1 MKENKTLRVLFI
13 SLGIGLATFILGV
26 CAGYYSV
33 GQDLANYP
41 QLRPSRRETF
51 AAIQRLSQGVVAY
64 QKEHGKLPETLDK
77 IPLPKNGYP
86 HSYKEDC
93 WGQPYVYQKTGKDFV
108 LLSYGKDGKPGGDG
122 WDAAITS
129 LMQRGD
135 KLPPVTFSQY
145 LSTGVYWGN
154 CILVS
159 VILAMLTASLLSSI
173 KEKYV
178 HPLERPEPSERTEQI
193 KVVGGVLAFIIVA
206 CMAGGF
212 AGIMTVMGFQSANS
226 GH

>member
-1 MKENKTLRVLFI
+1 MKNNKTLRALLI

-33 GQDLANYP
+33 GQDLTNYP

-51 AAIQRLSQGVVAY
+51 VTIQRLSQGVVTY
-64 QKEHGKLPETLDK
+64 QREHGKLPKTLNDV
-77 IPLPKNGYP
+77 PLVEKYSQFG
-86 HSYKEDC
+86 YKEDC
-93 WGQPYVYQKTGKDFV
+93 WGRPYVYQKTGNGFV
-108 LLSYGKDGKPGGDG
+108 VLSYGKDGKLGGGG
-122 WDAAITS
+122 WNTDIRS
-129 LMQRGD
+129 GMQHGD
-135 KLPPVTFSQY
+135 LPPVTFLQY

-154 CILVS
+154 CIMVS
-159 VILAMLTASLLSSI
+159 LILGVVTASLLSSI
-173 KEKYV
+173 KETYV
-178 HPLERPEPSERTEQI
+178 HPIERSEHTEKI

-206 CMAGGF
+206 CVAGLF